1 MLPCRAVLVGSLVV
15 EGREAVE
22 GDVLVVVRGEGGW
35 REWVRA
41 SQERWLGSLCHSD
54 AKD

>member
-35 REWVRA
+35 RGWVRA
-41 SQERWLGSLCHSD
+41 SQERLGSLCHSD